1 MKARA
6 VAKYI
11 KGSPQKARLVID
23 LIRGRSVNEALAMLK
38 TLKKRAAKPIE
49 ITLRSAIANASQ
61 KADQLNVA
69 IDVDRLKISNA
80 TVDLGPT
87 KYRRRVLPHNGPRLS
102 RAPLADH
109 NDRGG
114 IGKRVTVRVSGSWFR
129 LKSGRGTWNSDRNG
143 GIVGQKVHPYGFR
156 LGSIARALERIAK
169 RDYADLLHEA

>member
-38 TLKKRAAKPIE
+38 TSNKRAAKPIE
-49 ITLRSAIANASQ
+49 ITLRSAIANAEQ

-69 IDVDRLKISNA
+69 IDVDRLKVSSA

-87 KYRRRVLPHNGPRLS
+87 KFRRRVRPAPMG
-102 RAPLADH
+102 RAY
-109 NDRGG
+109 R
-114 IGKRVTVRVSGSWFR
+114 
-129 LKSGRGTWNSDRNG
+129 
-143 GIVGQKVHPYGFR
+143 
-156 LGSIARALERIAK
+156 ERRWQNHITIEVESEK
-169 RDYADLLHEA
+169 EG